1 MTTQVN
7 LVLPAPGSAIQHGH
21 TTVSAGN
28 VAVQIAS
35 GEAGCITVAVKALA
49 ANADP
54 VYVGSSTAS
63 IINAWELSAGES
75 IEIDLDHADQSV
87 WVNSLTV
94 PQSVCWMILQK

>member
-1 MTTQVN
+1 
-7 LVLPAPGSAIQHGH
+7 
-21 TTVSAGN
+21 
-28 VAVQIAS
+28 
-35 GEAGCITVAVKALA
+35 
-49 ANADP
+49 
-54 VYVGSSTAS
+54 VGSSTAS